1 MAEQAKKKTG
11 LHPCTPEKVIKKVLK
26 KKQQKQLVGKES
38 LIWFYQVLTCNSAIE
53 KTNCVP
59 KVITNNISIN

>member
-1 MAEQAKKKTG
+1 MPAADGGTSQKKTG

-38 LIWFYQVLTCNSAIE
+38 LIWYYQV
-53 KTNCVP
+53 
-59 KVITNNISIN
+59 

>member
-1 MAEQAKKKTG
+1 MQHLYTSISLAILHEKLAAECGPRQQKKTG

-38 LIWFYQVLTCNSAIE
+38 LIWYYQV
-53 KTNCVP
+53 
-59 KVITNNISIN
+59 